1 MYESREH
8 ARVLILQARELH
20 AQVRQKRNACR
31 NQRKLKRLVRIDI
44 ALLDRMCRRL
54 RAYDKQFPCNKPGG
68 A

>member
-1 MYESREH
+1 
-8 ARVLILQARELH
+8 
-20 AQVRQKRNACR
+20 
-31 NQRKLKRLVRIDI
+31 VRIDI